1 MHNQIVLLQ
10 SVTSISRRTE
20 PFGYG
25 RIHDIRYIRRLMC
38 ANLSQF
44 QF

>member
-1 MHNQIVLLQ
+1 MHNQIVVLQ
-10 SVTSISRRTE
+10 AVISISRRTE
-20 PFGYG
+20 LFGYG
-25 RIHDIRYIRRLMC
+25 QTHDIRYIRRLMW